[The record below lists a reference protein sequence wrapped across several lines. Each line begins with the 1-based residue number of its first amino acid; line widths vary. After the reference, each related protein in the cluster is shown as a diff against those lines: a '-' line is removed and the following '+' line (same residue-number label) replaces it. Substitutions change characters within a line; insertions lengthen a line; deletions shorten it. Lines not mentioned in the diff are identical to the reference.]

1 MLLSRIPSY
10 LKSHGCQVK
19 PPHDFSPIFKKGRKK
34 DLGNYRP
41 VNFMSV
47 LGQITEHV
55 LLEATLKDMQDKE
68 MIHNSQHGFTKG
80 RLGLTSLVASC
91 DDMTA
96 SVDKGK
102 GN

>member
-1 MLLSRIPSY
+1 M
-10 LKSHGCQVK
+10 K
-19 PPHDFSPIFKKGRKK
+19 PPHDFSPIFKKEIKK

-68 MIHNSQHGFTKG
+68 MI
-80 RLGLTSLVASC
+80 
-91 DDMTA
+91 
-96 SVDKGK
+96 
-102 GN
+102 